1 MKRRILDFMM
11 TACCMVFSFLARVAC
26 DNELDIRQEYP
37 FTVESMP
44 VADEIVNGETVE
56 IRLEIKAEGNFS
68 GTVYTLRYFQPD
80 GKGSLKME
88 DGTVL
93 KPNDRYLL
101 NELRFRLYYT
111 SQSADAS
118 QTIDLYF
125 EDNWGNLQRLS
136 YDFNADDTPLAEKDD
151 THGKEVQ
158 P

>member
-11 TACCMVFSFLARVAC
+11 TVGCMVFSFLALVAC

-56 IRLEIKAEGNFS
+56 IRLEIKPEGNFS

-101 NELRFRLYYT
+101 NEWKFRLYYT
-111 SQSADAS
+111 SHSGKES

-125 EDNWGNLQRLS
+125 EDNWGNLQQLT
-136 YDFNADDTPLAEKDD
+136 YDFNGKDAEEEDKN
-151 THGKEVQ
+151 TEAA
-158 P
+158 

>member
-1 MKRRILDFMM
+1 M
-11 TACCMVFSFLARVAC
+11 TFICCLAVSCLSLASC
-26 DNELDIRQEYP
+26 DSELDVQQEYP

-44 VADEIVNGETVE
+44 VVGKIADGET
-56 IRLEIKAEGNFS
+56 
-68 GTVYTLRYFQPD
+68 
-80 GKGSLKME
+80 
-88 DGTVL
+88 
-93 KPNDRYLL
+93 
-101 NELRFRLYYT
+101 
-111 SQSADAS
+111 DAS

>member
-1 MKRRILDFMM
+1 MNIRYPIYEGVYRIL
-11 TACCMVFSFLARVAC
+11 T
-26 DNELDIRQEYP
+26 
-37 FTVESMP
+37 
-44 VADEIVNGETVE
+44 
-56 IRLEIKAEGNFS
+56 
-68 GTVYTLRYFQPD
+68 
-80 GKGSLKME
+80 
-88 DGTVL
+88 
-93 KPNDRYLL
+93 DRYLL

>member
-11 TACCMVFSFLARVAC
+11 TACCMVFSFLALVAC

-56 IRLEIKAEGNFS
+56 IRLEIKPEGNFS

-93 KPNDRYLL
+93 KPNCLQNRGLWSVIPCRYARYSKDGISIRSA
-101 NELRFRLYYT
+101 NNGHWVSVPFR
-111 SQSADAS
+111 
-118 QTIDLYF
+118 
-125 EDNWGNLQRLS
+125 
-136 YDFNADDTPLAEKDD
+136 P
-151 THGKEVQ
+151 